1 MWLGL
6 GLALLWTAVT
16 VIAVWLLTRLFPKTE
31 RPSPPNPTNDP
42 LLHWQACF
50 ERGEISGET
59 LALIQK
65 QIEQNQTKKQ
75 RK

>member
-42 LLHWQACF
+42 LLHWQA
-50 ERGEISGET
+50 
-59 LALIQK
+59 
-65 QIEQNQTKKQ
+65 
-75 RK
+75 